1 MPGSHHRKLTC
12 SKSSN
17 SNMKDPQCYK
27 TLFTANPGS
36 HNRKEACPKGSNT
49 IKSEIKQVLSQITT
63 LVMLVYNA
71 SVVIES

>member
-1 MPGSHHRKLTC
+1 MPSSHLRKLAC

-49 IKSEIKQVLSQITT
+49 IKSEIIQILSQFTT
-63 LVMLVYNA
+63 LVILVNNA